1 MRQRNQRA
9 ISARIHEQTLWEI
22 DLETQVNPAMKRNT
36 ILNEG
41 ARLYCYLQDVRR
53 RVRLADHNPEVQRAI
68 VAGFAKLFFPELLDN
83 HIIVK

>member
-22 DLETQVNPAMKRNT
+22 DLEMQANPAMKRNT

-41 ARLYCYLQDVRR
+41 AKLYCCLQDTRR
-53 RVRLADHNPEVQRAI
+53 RVRLVEDPEVKRAI
-68 VAGFAKLFFPELLDN
+68 IAGFAKLFFPELLEE
-83 HIIVK
+83 HIIIK